1 MRGASSLYGL
11 MIALALLYLIPFV
24 YTVSTSLKSQA
35 EAAAGFD
42 LWPDSPSLAAY
53 REIWSRE
60 DLSFVT
66 FFKNSLILASLDH
79 GDQPLPRHARRL
91 RVRPAALPAARGR
104 SSSSVLGTLMI
115 PDQLRLVPVYLM
127 MIDFPITDWNLTQTR
142 HGYVF
147 FGTSIALATNLFLM
161 RQYFLTI
168 PKDYEEAAKL
178 DGAGYFKTY
187 WRVMLPLAAPAVAA
201 VAILT
206 FQGIWNE
213 FFWANLL
220 LGQGGSD
227 EWTVQIGVAQF
238 RFQYQTLWPQLMAAA
253 TIAILPVLVGLHLLP
268 ALLRR
273 RRRGGWGQGM
283 IAAVATTREPGVGEV
298 LRRAARDFY
307 EESWRF
313 VLLNSLLSA
322 YVLVGARGRELRAAG
337 ARPAPRRGAAG
348 SCPRLRSRDRR
359 RDRLAHVR
367 RGRSAA
373 CAGAGSAG
381 SCSRGS
387 LAARCARHGARGPL
401 LRRRRSLRVAARR
414 PRPLPRRDLRA
425 ATSSCSGRSLC
436 ATASARCCDAAAE
449 AGLVLVRRPAAV
461 VGLGLALLVVN
472 VVGIVAAVLPFLTLT
487 IAYSALAAARLALR
501 PATPRGGV
509 SPWRP

>member
-1 MRGASSLYGL
+1 MGDRDEVIPPVAAVRELALEGEAAVGAPAAIPPRTFGEYARRVVVYGL
-11 MIALALLYLIPFV
+11 MVALALLYLIPFV
-24 YTVSTSLKSQA
+24 YTVSTSLKTQA

-42 LWPDSPSLAAY
+42 LWPDQASLWAY

-66 FFKNSLILASLDH
+66 FFKNSLILASSITLINLFLATL
-79 GDQPLPRHARRL
+79 GGYAFARL
-91 RVRPAALPAARGR
+91 RFPLREVLFLV
-104 SSSSVLGTLMI
+104 VLGTLMI

-127 MIDFPITDWNLTQTR
+127 MIDFPVTGWNLTQTR

-147 FGTSIALATNLFLM
+147 FGSSIALATSLFLM

-253 TIAILPVLVGLHLLP
+253 TIAILPVLVVYVFFQ
-268 ALLRR
+268 RYF
-273 RRRGGWGQGM
+273 
-283 IAAVATTREPGVGEV
+283 VAGV
-298 LRRAARDFY
+298 A
-307 EESWRF
+307 
-313 VLLNSLLSA
+313 
-322 YVLVGARGRELRAAG
+322 AAG
-337 ARPAPRRGAAG
+337 VKG
-348 SCPRLRSRDRR
+348 
-359 RDRLAHVR
+359 
-367 RGRSAA
+367 
-373 CAGAGSAG
+373 
-381 SCSRGS
+381 
-387 LAARCARHGARGPL
+387 
-401 LRRRRSLRVAARR
+401 
-414 PRPLPRRDLRA
+414 
-425 ATSSCSGRSLC
+425 
-436 ATASARCCDAAAE
+436 
-449 AGLVLVRRPAAV
+449 
-461 VGLGLALLVVN
+461 
-472 VVGIVAAVLPFLTLT
+472 
-487 IAYSALAAARLALR
+487 
-501 PATPRGGV
+501 
-509 SPWRP
+509 